1 MTLPTVQI
9 TATSSKFQSH
19 LDDLRAAAY
28 CPITHSSLAHPRA
41 NLQFTNHVSITFIK
55 DVNYCPTCG
64 APLTP

>member
-1 MTLPTVQI
+1 MSLPPVQI
-9 TATSSKFQSH
+9 VADVSAFIDQVST
-19 LDDLRAAAY
+19 Y

-64 APLTP
+64 KKI

>member
-1 MTLPTVQI
+1 MSLPPVQI
-9 TATSSKFQSH
+9 VADVSEF
-19 LDDLRAAAY
+19 RAQVSTY

-64 APLTP
+64 EVI